1 MLKLPLITIAIL
13 AISLSASPQ
22 ENNKA
27 NLTTTEKKEN
37 YFYDQDLL
45 PKSFHEGRRNALRE
59 LMPEGSIAV
68 IFSNPIRN
76 RSNDVDYEFH
86 QDPNFYYLSG
96 FREPNAMLLIFKD
109 ETVID
114 SIKTNEIIYIPEKD
128 AEKEVW
134 TGRQLGTQAAMEKL
148 GIKLAKKNTNFTDKN
163 FDFSVFSEVLYIN
176 PADDI
181 RDDKNDKGDLYNLV
195 KTFRNRIDSDK
206 VKSNKI
212 KLKNFLDQ
220 LREIKQPEEL
230 ALIQKAIDI
239 TCDAQIELMKSL
251 TPEMTE
257 YQTEA
262 LVEYIFKK
270 EGAEHPGFPSIM
282 GSGENS
288 CILHY
293 TSNRKPLLKND
304 LLVSDIGAEYHG
316 YTADVTRTIPVN
328 GKFNE
333 EQKIIYNLVLQAQE
347 AGIEACKAGNKFWDP
362 HTAATKVISEGLLK
376 LGIIKNTFQVN
387 KYFTHGTSHYL
398 GLDVHDAGTY
408 GPLKENSIITV
419 EPGIYIPEGSDCDKK
434 WWNIGVRIEDDIL
447 ITSGKPV
454 ILSAKAP
461 RKTEDIEQLMKE
473 KGMFEK

>member
-1 MLKLPLITIAIL
+1 MLKLLLLTIAFFV
-13 AISLSASPQ
+13 ISLPISSQ

-27 NLTTTEKKEN
+27 NISTTEKKEN
-37 YFYDQDLL
+37 YFYDHDLL
-45 PKSFHEGRRNALRE
+45 PKNFHAERRNALRE
-59 LMPEGSIAV
+59 LMPEGSVAI

-76 RSNDVDYEFH
+76 RSNDVDYEYH

-96 FREPNAMLLIFKD
+96 FREPNALLLIFKED
-109 ETVID
+109 IVID
-114 SIKTNEIIYIPEKD
+114 SGKTNEILYIPEKD

-134 TGRQLGTQAAMEKL
+134 TGRQLGTQATVEKL
-148 GIKLAKKNTNFTDKN
+148 GIKLAQKNTIFTEKN
-163 FDFSVFSEVLYIN
+163 FDFSIFSEVIYIN

-195 KTFRNRIDSDK
+195 KVFRNRIASDK

-212 KLKNFLDQ
+212 KLKFFLDQ

-251 TPEMTE
+251 TPEMKE

-293 TSNRKPLLKND
+293 TSNRKPLLKNE

-316 YTADVTRTIPVN
+316 YTADVTRTLPVN
-328 GKFNE
+328 GKFSE

-362 HTAATKVISEGLLK
+362 HTEATKVITEGLLK
-376 LGIIKNTFQVN
+376 LGIIKNSFHVN

-447 ITSGKPV
+447 ITASKPV
-454 ILSAKAP
+454 ILSGKAP
-461 RKTEDIEQLMKE
+461 RKIEEIELLMKE